1 MNKNIDLTKILKNC
15 PEGTKLYSTIFG
27 DVTFCYIA
35 KNAKFKI
42 VLTAEGGYNFS
53 VSADGRHYVGF
64 DGECT
69 LFPSKEQRDWSKFTA
84 PWYKNEKFNFKT
96 LKPFDKVLVRN
107 SRTDIWRC
115 EHFSY
120 FKESNAYPYMA
131 SASYIFCV
139 PYNDDTK
146 HLVGTDNEAPKYYRY
161 WED

>member
-1 MNKNIDLTKILKNC
+1 MNENINLIKILRNC
-15 PEGTKLYSTIFG
+15 PKGFKLYSSVYGEVKFADIYENHGYFWI
-27 DVTFCYIA
+27 DVMV
-35 KNAKFKI
+35 KNNLCVSLTLEGKFS
-42 VLTAEGGYNFS
+42 YN
-53 VSADGRHYVGF
+53 Y

-69 LFPSKEQRDWSKFTA
+69 LFPSKDQRDWNKFSA
-84 PWYKNEKFNFKT
+84 PWYKKEKFDPKT

-146 HLVGTDNEAPKYYRY
+146 HLIGTDNEAPEYYRY
-161 WED
+161 